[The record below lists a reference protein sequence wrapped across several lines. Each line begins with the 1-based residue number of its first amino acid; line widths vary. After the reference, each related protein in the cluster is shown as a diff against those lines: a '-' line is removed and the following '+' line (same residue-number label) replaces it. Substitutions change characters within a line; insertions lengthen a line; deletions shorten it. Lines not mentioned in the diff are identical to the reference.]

1 MIKVLCSFY
10 DEQSSPNKTVSL
22 LGSVVCEECSG
33 KGWYVP
39 PIEVQI
45 ISGIKSECR
54 RCHGDGLLTN
64 QLQFNSNLLECAIA
78 PSFAKE
84 QGWKLGEVIKITR
97 PEYSPDYNGKPGDN
111 HFYILEKTI
120 YVRIT
125 DIMADN
131 LCRCGHK
138 KENHH
143 CKTSNE
149 DDCEYCLGECK
160 ILDEC
165 EKCNCKQYEPRSLDL
180 TRFAFSQLSSLEKG
194 ILEAEV
200 SKV

>member
-22 LGSVVCEECSG
+22 LGSVVC
-33 KGWYVP
+33 P
-39 PIEVQI
+39 D
-45 ISGIKSECR
+45 
-54 RCHGDGLLTN
+54 CHGNSSTGVIFYCKRCGGDKLLTN
-64 QLQFNSNLLECAIA
+64 QLQFNSNLMECAIS

-84 QGWKLGEVIKITR
+84 QGWKLGDVIRISYCN
-97 PEYSPDYNGKPGDN
+97 PELSKCEFCVNR
-111 HFYILEKTI
+111 EKVNCNPCVYLKQI

-125 DIMADN
+125 DIMKDN
-131 LCRCGHK
+131 LCKCGHTK
-138 KENHH
+138 DEHN
-143 CKTSNE
+143 CKTRND
-149 DDCEYCLGECK
+149 DDCEYCLGDCK

-194 ILEAEV
+194 LIECTVE
-200 SKV
+200 KI